1 MFGVLLAACA
11 TPAGPVIGEVTAT
24 PAASTPTQVPVAA
37 TGQPTQSPAVTPT
50 AAPTSV
56 PTGAP
61 TVEPT
66 HIPVDI
72 PPVQRKAIDAAI
84 AALGLPAD
92 QVKLVSIEPVDW
104 PDGCLGVVH
113 LGMMCIKGPVPG
125 FRIVLEAAGKQY
137 EFHTNLDASVVT
149 PSGGPA
155 VLVPD
160 AIVAPVKAALAA
172 ASGVALSDISVV
184 STQIVEWPDGC
195 LGSATPG
202 IACAQVVTPGYIVVL
217 QAGGKQYEYHTN
229 ANATVVKPASVA
241 LTWQRTGGLAGLA
254 DDLTVYQ
261 SGEIHADWGRP
272 NSGSKDS
279 TLAALSA
286 DQRAQLQSWL
296 DKFGSVSIQEGETPA
311 PDQMT
316 IELTLLGSGSGQPS
330 AAEQQAMLDWC
341 SNVQAALQK

>member
-1 MFGVLLAACA
+1 
-11 TPAGPVIGEVTAT
+11 
-24 PAASTPTQVPVAA
+24 
-37 TGQPTQSPAVTPT
+37 
-50 AAPTSV
+50 
-56 PTGAP
+56 
-61 TVEPT
+61 
-66 HIPVDI
+66 
-72 PPVQRKAIDAAI
+72 
-84 AALGLPAD
+84 
-92 QVKLVSIEPVDW
+92 VSIEPVDW

-113 LGMMCIKGPVPG
+113 LGMMCVKGPVPG

-160 AIVAPVKAALAA
+160 AIVAPVKSALAA

-202 IACAQVVTPGYIVVL
+202 IACAQIVTPGYLVVL

-229 ANATVVKPASVA
+229 ADATLVKPASVA

-254 DDLTVYQ
+254 DGLTVYQ

-279 TLAALSA
+279 TLAALSQ
-286 DQRAQLQSWL
+286 DQRAQLRSWL
-296 DKFGSVSIQEGETPA
+296 DKFGSVSIQEGETPV

-330 AAEQQAMLDWC
+330 ATEQQAMLDWS
-341 SNVQAALQK
+341 SNVLAALQK